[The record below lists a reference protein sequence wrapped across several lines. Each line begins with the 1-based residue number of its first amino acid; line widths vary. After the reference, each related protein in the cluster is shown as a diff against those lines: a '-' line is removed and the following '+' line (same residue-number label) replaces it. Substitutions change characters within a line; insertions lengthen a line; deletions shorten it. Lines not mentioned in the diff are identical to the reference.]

1 MPKTKKYKKKGKGKK
16 KNFLPITLLTVFFLW
31 ALLPHFLGRGV
42 NISGFEYDSAD
53 GTLLTGA
60 TLNDVF
66 YRNKNIEIFLPQV
79 EMSGAAPFGNPF
91 QISSTNGKA
100 TLSGRA
106 NNLDAVSLELE
117 IQPLITN
124 LKLVKASFMGGEVF
138 VVGRGKIYNFEKN
151 NGSPVVFWDCLLVAT
166 TPEGLKVA
174 EGVLQMPLESHLA
187 RWKLPKDAIDGT
199 AGEVVD
205 AISGWFAKQV
215 GKLMKD
221 YIFLELE
228 AKPKLELVRVSHIST
243 KEMQKE
249 SIEGSWNLIWSKR
262 SGTC

>member
-1 MPKTKKYKKKGKGKK
+1 M
-16 KNFLPITLLTVFFLW
+16 
-31 ALLPHFLGRGV
+31 

-60 TLNDVF
+60 TLNNVF
-66 YRNKNIEIFLPQV
+66 YRNKNIEIFLPKV
-79 EMSGAAPFGNPF
+79 EMNGAAPFGDPF
-91 QISSTNGKA
+91 QISSTKGKA
-100 TLSGRA
+100 TLSGRVNDLDA
-106 NNLDAVSLELE
+106 INLDLE
-117 IQPLITN
+117 IQPLITD
-124 LKLVKASFMGGEVF
+124 LKLIQASFMGGEVF
-138 VVGRGKIYNFEKN
+138 VIGKGKIYNFEKD
-151 NGSPVVFWDCLLVAT
+151 NGSPIAFWDCLLVAT

-228 AKPKLELVRVSHIST
+228 AKPELELVRVSHIST
-243 KEMQKE
+243 KEIQKE
-249 SIEGSWNLIWSKR
+249 RTRDSWDLIWSKR
-262 SGTC
+262 SGAC